1 MTNAFF
7 NAFCITFSY
16 INITLSYII
25 IDFFSLKRYTK
36 EED

>member
-7 NAFCITFSY
+7 NAFYITFSY
-16 INITLSYII
+16 INITPSYIF